1 MKYILLLMTLS
12 LSFNIFAETIKDQIH
27 SLDIGKNGK
36 DHLVKLNTGRVA
48 FIDFYKKSLLE
59 EIKESLERNDWL
71 ELTLDKKSE
80 LEDFKII
87 SPEETERPVTKE
99 SFQAQDPYTPS
110 VVTSAKASSI
120 FSKMR
125 QKWSTKGQCF
135 NRAHIW
141 TYEEYKRSGLNSNKV
156 FLFFT
161 SRYIRNYRFG
171 WWFHVTPMVYVGG
184 TKNLNMRMLDRR
196 YASGPRTSKTWTDIF
211 IKSKTTCPIISKYS
225 YYRDNQ
231 RSRDCYLLPTSM
243 FYLVPSD
250 IDRREYDGT
259 ERTEYDQ
266 LDIEHAY
273 WDGFK
278 ISPPR

>member
-1 MKYILLLMTLS
+1 MKFIILLMALA
-12 LSFNIFAETIKDQIH
+12 LSFNAFSETIRDQIH
-27 SLDIGKNGK
+27 SLDKGKNGQ

-48 FIDFYKKSLLE
+48 FIDFYEKSVLR
-59 EIKESLERNDWL
+59 EIEASMNRNDWL
-71 ELTLDKKSE
+71 ELKLGRKSE
-80 LEDFKII
+80 LEEFKII
-87 SPEETERPVTKE
+87 SPEEVDRSSSIEPVKI
-99 SFQAQDPYTPS
+99 QDPYTPS
-110 VVTSAKASSI
+110 VVTSAKATSI
-120 FSKMR
+120 FNKMR
-125 QKWSTKGQCF
+125 QKWTTKGQCF

-141 TYEEYKRSGLNSNKV
+141 TYEEHKRSGLNSNKV

-196 YASGPRTSKTWTDIF
+196 YTSGPRTSKTWTDIF

-243 FYLVPSD
+243 YYLVPSD
-250 IDRREYDGT
+250 IDRREYDGA
-259 ERTEYDQ
+259 ERTSYDE
-266 LDIEHAY
+266 LDIVHAY
-273 WDGFK
+273 WDAFQ
-278 ISPPR
+278 ISQSR